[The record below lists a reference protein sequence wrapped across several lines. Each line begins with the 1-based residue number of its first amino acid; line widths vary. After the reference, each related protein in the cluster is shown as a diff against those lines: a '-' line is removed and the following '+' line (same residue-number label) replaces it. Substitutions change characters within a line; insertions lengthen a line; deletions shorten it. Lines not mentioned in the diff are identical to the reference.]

1 MRTSEGYLFSIPTL
15 LTIVMHSLFRLGRFT
30 DLPPAEACIA
40 LLIISAGCL
49 FLLGRKIRAYE
60 VVR

>member
-1 MRTSEGYLFSIPTL
+1 
-15 LTIVMHSLFRLGRFT
+15 MHSLFRLGRFT